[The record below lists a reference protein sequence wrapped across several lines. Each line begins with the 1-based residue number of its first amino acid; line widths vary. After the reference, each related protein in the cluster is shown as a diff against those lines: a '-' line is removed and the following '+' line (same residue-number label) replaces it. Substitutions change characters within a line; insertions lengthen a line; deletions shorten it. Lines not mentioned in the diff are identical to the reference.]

1 MPRLT
6 RALAPIIL
14 GGILIGP
21 FVGAP
26 AHAAPAVGS
35 VINVVVDTFTP
46 LIPTRGDLLRL
57 TGRVVNSSTQPIQQV
72 STRLA
77 LSLQPLVERRQLSEV
92 ANTPLMASSGNI
104 SVSPVAGSSIS
115 VDELLRPGEESPFE
129 IVIPISDLPLAG
141 PGTYVIAVEA
151 LGNQSDGSVG
161 LLGIQRTFLPW
172 FPKGA
177 DVTPIGLAWLWP
189 LADWPARNA
198 EGTLLNDGTPLSLAP
213 GGRLANLLSI
223 AAANPKTV
231 TWITDSEL
239 LQAASDIA
247 NGYQVLRDGELV
259 VGDRS
264 ASARAWIDGLRT
276 AIRGSIVHV
285 LPYADIDA
293 SAARRVGL
301 QTDVVRAITRS
312 PVIAERVIEQ
322 PVEGRIAWAPAGRM
336 DKRTANLLAESGIDR
351 LILSSEAMTPEVLG
365 FTPSGIADFGT
376 AVGSIDAIL
385 LDAGLTSALG
395 ARQRTKGEVVL
406 ARQRFLA
413 ETAIIATEPGAPS
426 GRILAAGPAEIRW
439 HPDVNLLESLLRA
452 TSQAPWLQPAN
463 LEELRRAARTPR
475 KRATYG
481 TGIVAAELD
490 AQFMSRIKAA
500 ESRLDRITAILD
512 DPSTVGPPYAAALL
526 RAQSSAWRGEPSVG
540 DELLDSINAGL
551 LKRTTSVR
559 VLSAGTVIFS
569 GDSGRVPVTI
579 ANDGDQGV
587 TVGLA
592 LVGQPGVRLE
602 SQPLNGIHVEPGK
615 KVSVDLEARVIG
627 GEPLSVSVQILTP
640 SGSRYGSPATISL
653 ISTAYSRAAGWV
665 VALAFAALAV
675 FVVIGITRRIRRTR
689 AWRSPKDDGSD
700 AS

>member
-1 MPRLT
+1 VPRLT

-14 GGILIGP
+14 GGIL
-21 FVGAP
+21 VGSFSSPP
-26 AHAAPAVGS
+26 AQAAPAVDS
-35 VINVVVDTFTP
+35 VINVVVDAFTP
-46 LIPTRGDLLRL
+46 LIPTQGDLLRL
-57 TGRVVNSSTQPIQQV
+57 TGRVVNSSAQPIQQV

-77 LSLQPLVERRQLSEV
+77 LSLQPLVDRGQLTEV
-92 ANTPLMASSGNI
+92 ANTPLIASSGDI
-104 SVSPVAGSSIS
+104 SVSPVAESSTR

-129 IVIPISDLPLAG
+129 IVIPITDLPLASA
-141 PGTYVIAVEA
+141 GTYVIAVEA
-151 LGNQSDGSVG
+151 VGTQPDGSLG

-177 DVTPIGLAWLWP
+177 DVSPIGLAWLWP
-189 LADWPARNA
+189 LADWPARDA
-198 EGTLLNDGTPLSLAP
+198 DGILLNDSTPLSLAP
-213 GGRLANLLSI
+213 GGRLASLLAI
-223 AAANPKTV
+223 AAASPMTV
-231 TWITDSEL
+231 TWMADSEL

-264 ASARAWIDGLRT
+264 TSARAWIEGLRT
-276 AIRGSIVHV
+276 AIRGSIVHA

-312 PVIAERVIEQ
+312 PVIAERVVEQ

-336 DKRTANLLAESGIDR
+336 DRRTVNLLAESGVDR
-351 LILSSEAMTPEVLG
+351 LVLSSEAMTPVDSG

-376 AVGSIDAIL
+376 AVGAIDAIL
-385 LDAGLTSALG
+385 LDSGLTNALG

-413 ETAIIATEPGAPS
+413 ETAIIAVEPDAPL
-426 GRILAAGPAEIRW
+426 GRILAVGPAEIRW
-439 HPDVNLLESLLRA
+439 HPDANLLESLLRA

-463 LEELRRAARTPR
+463 LEELRRAPRVPR

-490 AQFMSRIKAA
+490 AQFMGRIKAA
-500 ESRLDRITAILD
+500 QSRLDRITAILD

-551 LKRTTSVR
+551 LERTTSVR

-592 LVGQPGVRLE
+592 LIGQPGVRLE
-602 SQPLNGIHVEPGK
+602 SQPLNGIRVEPGK

-640 SGSRYGSPATISL
+640 SGARYGSPATISL
-653 ISTAYSRAAGWV
+653 VSTAYSRAAGWV
-665 VALAFAALAV
+665 VAVAFAALAV
-675 FVVIGITRRIRRTR
+675 FVVIGIIRRIRRAH
-689 AWRSPKDDGSD
+689 AWRSPRDSGGD